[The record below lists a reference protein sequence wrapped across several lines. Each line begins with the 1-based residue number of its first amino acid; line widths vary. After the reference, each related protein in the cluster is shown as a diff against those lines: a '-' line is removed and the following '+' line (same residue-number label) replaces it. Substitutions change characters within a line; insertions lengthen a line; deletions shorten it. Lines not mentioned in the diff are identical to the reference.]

1 MYFTSQ
7 QRKALWFVVIVFAG
21 AVAVQYIQFY
31 FFPPPAVDFS
41 EFEKEFYRKR
51 DSLAR
56 FFAEASKE
64 SREQNVAPNR
74 HQDSAGEDAPVNINT
89 ADATELEKLPRIG
102 PKMAQRIISYRNRY
116 GPFRHKEDLM
126 KVKGIGKKTFE
137 KLKDLI
143 TIQTNGN

>member
-7 QRKALWFVVIVFAG
+7 QRKALWFVVIVFAS
-21 AVAVQYIQFY
+21 AVAVQYIQYY

-51 DSLAR
+51 DSLR
-56 FFAEASKE
+56 RISAETSDGATTHGKGE
-64 SREQNVAPNR
+64 IQHR
-74 HQDSAGEDAPVNINT
+74 DSAGEDAPININT
-89 ADATELEKLPRIG
+89 ASATELEKLPRIG
-102 PKMAQRIISYRNRY
+102 PKMAQRIITYRTQH
-116 GPFRHKEDLM
+116 GPFRRKEDLM

-143 TIQTNGN
+143 TIETDGK